1 MKEKIVVPVL
11 GESITEATVSK
22 WLKNEGETVDADE
35 PIVELETD
43 KVNLEVPSPISG
55 VLSEINSKDGTVV
68 EVGALLG
75 SVSESGSKQ
84 VIKKEIKKIEPSVT
98 ENNVVNLEVSKKEP
112 QIMEETPDEEPLI
125 LTNEV
130 NEETESI
137 GELALIQL
145 QRQTEQLRHTTNT
158 VSDTREVIRNSR
170 KQLLQIG
177 WKICREKIVIIIVI
191 FCLSAIDI
199 LLAYRI
205 VTNKGRIF

>member
-75 SVSESGSKQ
+75 SVSESGSRQ
-84 VIKKEIKKIEPSVT
+84 EI
-98 ENNVVNLEVSKKEP
+98 
-112 QIMEETPDEEPLI
+112 
-125 LTNEV
+125 
-130 NEETESI
+130 
-137 GELALIQL
+137 
-145 QRQTEQLRHTTNT
+145 
-158 VSDTREVIRNSR
+158 
-170 KQLLQIG
+170 
-177 WKICREKIVIIIVI
+177 
-191 FCLSAIDI
+191 
-199 LLAYRI
+199 
-205 VTNKGRIF
+205 

>member
-1 MKEKIVVPVL
+1 MDD
-11 GESITEATVSK
+11 
-22 WLKNEGETVDADE
+22 ETFNSLHVGIHVD
-35 PIVELETD
+35 
-43 KVNLEVPSPISG
+43 
-55 VLSEINSKDGTVV
+55 NS
-68 EVGALLG
+68 
-75 SVSESGSKQ
+75 
-84 VIKKEIKKIEPSVT
+84 
-98 ENNVVNLEVSKKEP
+98 
-112 QIMEETPDEEPLI
+112 EPL
-125 LTNEV
+125 LDDSLQV

-199 LLAYRI
+199 FLAYRI